1 MITWLI
7 RIILVPA
14 GVIAGWFVG
23 KDQPN
28 FGLVQSIIALFVI
41 VFAVAVFALT
51 RRDDEK
57 RPE

>member
-1 MITWLI
+1 MISWLL

-41 VFAVAVFALT
+41 VFIVAVLALT
-51 RRDDEK
+51 RGDAK
-57 RPE
+57 RTE